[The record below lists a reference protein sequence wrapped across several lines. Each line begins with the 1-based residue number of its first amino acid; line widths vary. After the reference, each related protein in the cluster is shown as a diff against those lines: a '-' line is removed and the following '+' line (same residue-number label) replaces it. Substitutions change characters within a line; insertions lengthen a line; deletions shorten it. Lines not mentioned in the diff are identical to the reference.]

1 MKYLIEP
8 HDGIWVAVQD
18 GMDEDSLRERIL
30 QADVCI
36 SDLDET
42 DAESPAKRI
51 VRNDFLFR
59 ISDKNYRRWLWD
71 TFRTLRQHG
80 KQAQGEC
87 WREYVNL
94 FLRDEDSLQR
104 VRDLLTPE
112 AVRESLLPGV
122 EELYPLIPGE
132 SYCLTRNIE
141 DAAKAYQAV
150 LGYRA
155 VFPEVYDKKEFM
167 EHFVQENPH
176 LQRYLVRE
184 DSMECN
190 GILEVLRFYERNK
203 KIEYS
208 VGQFVA
214 DEPLDENHG
223 FHIETGK
230 DQTGLVELLR
240 KE

>member
-1 MKYLIEP
+1 MKYLIKP
-8 HDGIWVAVQD
+8 HDGIWVAVQENTS
-18 GMDEDSLRERIL
+18 EDSLRDKIL

-36 SDLDET
+36 SDLDDT
-42 DAESPAKRI
+42 DAESPAQRI

-71 TFRTLRQHG
+71 TFRTLRRQG
-80 KQAQGEC
+80 KQAQGER
-87 WREYVNL
+87 WKEYVSL
-94 FLRDEDSLQR
+94 FLRDEGSLQR
-104 VRDLLTPE
+104 VRDLLSPAT
-112 AVRESLLPGV
+112 VRESLLPGV
-122 EELYPLIPGE
+122 EELYSLITQE

-150 LGYRA
+150 LGHQV
-155 VFPEVYDKKEFM
+155 VFPEVYDKKDFM
-167 EHFVQENPH
+167 ERFVQKNPH
-176 LQRYLVRE
+176 FQRYLVRE

-190 GILEVLRFYERNK
+190 GILGVLRFYEQKK
-203 KIEYS
+203 KIEYG

-214 DEPLDENHG
+214 DEPFDENHG
-223 FHIETGK
+223 FDVETGK